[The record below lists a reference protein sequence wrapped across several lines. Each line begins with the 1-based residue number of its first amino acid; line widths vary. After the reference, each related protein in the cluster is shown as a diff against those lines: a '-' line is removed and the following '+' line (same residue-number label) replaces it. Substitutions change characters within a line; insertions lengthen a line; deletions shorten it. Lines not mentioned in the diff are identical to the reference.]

1 MVVKPNKTVLVWNRG
16 RDNKYTKL
24 GLVYALL
31 YATKVYVM
39 LIRKMIPV
47 WRDKAFSGSLYSNN
61 HQEKVRPHQT
71 VYGLSSLNMFLIL
84 LIICKHTLML
94 LYSIMIR
101 PLPNVYLYP
110 LCAHHHFN

>member
-1 MVVKPNKTVLVWNRG
+1 MYVLERMVVKPNKTVLVWNRG

-47 WRDKAFSGSLYSNN
+47 
-61 HQEKVRPHQT
+61 
-71 VYGLSSLNMFLIL
+71 
-84 LIICKHTLML
+84 
-94 LYSIMIR
+94 
-101 PLPNVYLYP
+101 
-110 LCAHHHFN
+110 